1 MIDCDCPRCGSR
13 NTKTF
18 SVLHHDGTKDSAY
31 RRQGWLY
38 FRRSIGVYGSVT
50 RGRAQT
56 LTAQRAT
63 PPVPAVNRF
72 LRSAGVPVLL
82 LAGAAIGGAPGLLLG
97 LALLIVV
104 AVKAG
109 NADAKQYGEQMTE
122 WSSTFRCNRCGTVFA
137 VITSTEDSA
146 GSANCQ
152 HQP

>member
-13 NTKTF
+13 NTKAF

-38 FRRSIGVYGSVT
+38 FRRSVGVYGSVT

-63 PPVPAVNRF
+63 PPVPAATRF
-72 LRSAGVPVLL
+72 LRGAGVPVLL
-82 LAGAAIGGAPGLLLG
+82 LAGTAIGGVPGFLFA

-109 NADAKQYGEQMTE
+109 NADAKQYGERLAE

-137 VITSTEDSA
+137 VITPTEDSGA
-146 GSANCQ
+146 PASCEHSA
-152 HQP
+152 